1 MFRTWRNLRNQVVE
15 GKRGGSDLKTKTGV
29 EVGLKGGMAAGVLKR
44 EVGEIQDTWKEALQR
59 EVMSTRAAAGP
70 ERLKGGMAQG
80 VGSGGEV

>member
-1 MFRTWRNLRNQVVE
+1 MFRTWRDLGNQVVE
-15 GKRGGSDLKTKTGV
+15 GKGVGSDLKTGV

-44 EVGEIQDTWKEALQR
+44 EVGEIQDTWNEALQR
-59 EVMSTRAAAGP
+59 EVMSTRAAA